1 MAIVDLTQESIRSKA
16 DDMITADKELTDA
29 IEKIEDVIEW
39 LKTDFAGQN
48 ELAWIES
55 VQNIKVSVHDLQ
67 ALVKQQ
73 AEKLDQVANLFDA

>member
-16 DDMITADKELTDA
+16 DDMIAADKELSDA